1 MTPNYILMK
10 QDLEKFIKKQG
21 IKLSAIPSN
30 HIETVE
36 IDVTAQSAQIIKI
49 LDENSIKWSQSP
61 NRYGGAS
68 EFISI
73 VVDYWE
79 LFTLLQKIY
88 KVCGS
93 SIAFIVKIKGSSKPI
108 KMLIADYLRYL
119 ADKINK
125 EE

>member
-1 MTPNYILMK
+1 MTPNYIFMK

-93 SIAFIVKIKGSSKPI
+93 SIAF
-108 KMLIADYLRYL
+108 M
-119 ADKINK
+119 
-125 EE
+125 

>member
-1 MTPNYILMK
+1 MTPNYIFMK

-79 LFTLLQKIY
+79 LFTLLQK
-88 KVCGS
+88 
-93 SIAFIVKIKGSSKPI
+93 FI
-108 KMLIADYLRYL
+108 RYVVQAL
-119 ADKINK
+119 HSLLK
-125 EE
+125 

>member
-1 MTPNYILMK
+1 MYTYDPKLYFYETRFRKIY
-10 QDLEKFIKKQG
+10 QKQG

-79 LFTLLQKIY
+79 LFTLLQK
-88 KVCGS
+88 
-93 SIAFIVKIKGSSKPI
+93 FI
-108 KMLIADYLRYL
+108 RYVVQAL
-119 ADKINK
+119 HSLLK
-125 EE
+125 